1 LWHNSSINKNH
12 PPLEIKKIM
21 RRPGYQIKTVC
32 HAAAFVACSALALI
46 GFAQSG
52 TEQAKKP
59 TPEGLEFFE
68 KKVRPLLAESCF
80 SCHAS
85 NSKLVMGGLRLDSK
99 AGLLKGGDRG
109 LAVVPSHPDKSLL
122 ISVVGYRDAN
132 LQMPPKGK
140 LSDEKIAILTEWVK
154 MGAPWPDEKAP
165 AAGPKQPV
173 FDLKERAKHWAWQ
186 PVKKQTVPIVH
197 NKQWCKT
204 PVDNFILAKL
214 EASGLAP
221 NKPADKRT
229 LLRRVTY
236 DLTGLPPT
244 PVEIDAFLADNSPDA
259 YKKVLD
265 RLLASPHYGERWAR
279 HWLDLV
285 RYAETDGHEF
295 DFEKPGAYQYRD
307 YLIRALNADVPYNQ
321 FVTEHLAGDLLQKP
335 RLNPKDGSNE
345 SIIGTSFYWLG
356 EGKHSPVDLLVDQAE
371 RIDNQVDVLGKAFLG
386 LSVGCARCHD
396 HKFDAIS
403 TKDYYALCGYMK
415 SSRYRLAT
423 IDSPELLKPKVAELE
438 KIASQVEAL
447 ASSEA
452 TPSSPRLPQDAVLFE
467 DFSKSSWTGWTVTG
481 EAFGAGPSKAGLSVV
496 EGPGGARVERLT
508 AASAADS
515 GRLSDRLQG
524 TLRSKDFTIEKPRV
538 LYHMAGKG
546 IEINLVIDG
555 FQRIQYPIYGGLKIQ
570 LDNDRKLKWY
580 VQDVAKWVG
589 HRAYIEVLDNGPG
602 HIVLD
607 RIAFADHDPPAESA
621 DSKSSNIRLANSTG
635 NAALLNSLM
644 EQRKSLEANIPEP
657 RHVMAAADGSGED
670 DKVHIRG
677 STTSLGSVV
686 ARRFLEACSGA
697 VQPAPVEGSGRLA
710 LAERMIAPSDPL
722 LTRVMVNRIWQHHF
736 GEGIVRTP
744 DDFGARGERPTHPEL
759 LDYLAGEFVR
769 QGWSIK
775 QMHRMMVLSNT
786 YQMSSAMTP
795 KADQLDPLNKLV
807 HRMSV
812 RRLEAEAVRD
822 AVLAVSGRLDSKLYG
837 PSVLPYLTPFM
848 EGRGRPVPGPVD
860 GDGRRSI
867 YISVRRNFLV
877 PMFLAFDY
885 PVPFNC
891 MGKRT
896 VSNVP
901 AQALTMMNNP
911 FVVQQAQVWAKRILS
926 DKEKTP
932 SDRIT
937 QMYLTAFG
945 RPPDATEMDA
955 ALNFITSHGK
965 PAGEVEAL
973 RTWSDLCHVLMNVK
987 EFIFID

>member
-1 LWHNSSINKNH
+1 
-12 PPLEIKKIM
+12 M
-21 RRPGYQIKTVC
+21 RRPGYQIKTVR
-32 HAAAFVACSALALI
+32 HAAAFAACSAFALLA
-46 GFAQSG
+46 FAQSG
-52 TEQAKKP
+52 AVEAKKP

-80 SCHAS
+80 SCHAA

-109 LAVVPSHPDKSLL
+109 LAVVPGHPEKSLL
-122 ISVVGYRDAN
+122 ISVVGYQDKN

-140 LSDEKIAILTEWVK
+140 LPDDKIAILTEWVK

-165 AAGPKQPV
+165 TAGPKQPV

-186 PVKKQTVPIVH
+186 PVKKQTVPVVK

-214 EASGLAP
+214 EASGLTP

-236 DLTGLPPT
+236 DLIGLPPT
-244 PVEIDAFLADNSPDA
+244 PAEIDAFLSDNSPEA
-259 YKKVLD
+259 YKKVVE

-321 FVTEHLAGDLLQKP
+321 FVTEHLAGDLLSKP

-447 ASSEA
+447 ALGEA
-452 TPSSPRLPQDAVLFE
+452 APPSPRLPQDAVLFE
-467 DFSKSSWTGWTVTG
+467 DFSKSSWAGWTVTG
-481 EAFGAGPSKAGLSVV
+481 EAFGSGPSKAALAVV
-496 EGPGGARVERLT
+496 EGPGGPRVERLT

-524 TLRSKDFTIEKPRV
+524 TLRSKDFTIEKAKV
-538 LYHMAGKG
+538 FYHMAGKG
-546 IEINLVIDG
+546 TEVNLVIDG

-570 LDNDRKLKWY
+570 PDNDRKLRWY
-580 VQDVAKWVG
+580 GQDVSKWVG
-589 HRAYIEVLDNGPG
+589 HRAYVEVLDNGPG
-602 HIVLD
+602 RIVLD
-607 RIAFADHDPPAESA
+607 RIVFADQDPPSERASQGA
-621 DSKSSNIRLANSTG
+621 GNSLHLAGSTG
-635 NAALLNSLM
+635 NATLLNSLV

-657 RHVMAAADGSGED
+657 RHVMAAADGSGEN

-677 STTSLGSVV
+677 STTSLGAVV

-697 VQPAPVEGSGRLA
+697 VQPAPSEGSGRLA

-759 LDYLAGEFVR
+759 LDYMAGEFVR

-775 QMHRMMVLSNT
+775 QMHRIMVLSNT

-795 KADQLDPLNKLV
+795 KADQLDPLNKLF

-822 AVLAVSGRLDSKLYG
+822 AVLAVSGRMDSKLYG
-837 PSVLPYLTPFM
+837 PSVMPYLTPFM
-848 EGRGRPVPGPVD
+848 EGRGKPGSSGPLD

-867 YISVRRNFLV
+867 YIGVRRNFLV

-885 PVPFNC
+885 PIPFNC

-911 FVVQQAQVWAKRILS
+911 FVVQQAEVWGKRILA
-926 DKEKTP
+926 DKDKTP
-932 SDRIT
+932 SQRIT

-945 RPPDATEMDA
+945 RAPDAGELSA
-955 ALNFITSHGK
+955 ALAFLTSQNK
-965 PAGEVEAL
+965 QAGGAENL
-973 RTWSDLCHVLMNVK
+973 RAWSDLCHVLMNVK